1 MISWKNPRRLQGNAH
16 APHAADGTSERRHAF
31 TQEDRTPD
39 ACQGAGMQNK
49 M

>member
-1 MISWKNPRRLQGNAH
+1 MISWKDLRRLQAH
-16 APHAADGTSERRHAF
+16 ALHAADGTSERRHAF
-31 TQEDRTPD
+31 TQGGRTPE